1 MTPRQRLFGA
11 DKDWLAHTLDQ
22 ANASS
27 PELTLIL
34 ADGCAVTLL
43 DTGILRLVPAKAS
56 GEDPRLIVSA
66 GIHGNETAPIEVLN
80 QLVTELLDGLW
91 SLATPTLLILGNP
104 PAMAQGERFIEFN
117 MNRLF
122 AGAHE
127 KRPYHDTPEGRRA
140 RELEQAC
147 LQFRNTSTQLV
158 HYDLHTAIRP
168 SIREKFA
175 LYPFVPERRVPP
187 EQCAFLL
194 EAGVETLLLQHK
206 TGTTFSSFT
215 SVDLGAES
223 FTIELGK
230 VRPFGQN
237 DLSRF
242 AAVEQALRRLM
253 RGDTPPDNNG
263 GQIVKFEVVHEIINT
278 GDQFHFH
285 VPDDVA
291 NFTSYEP
298 GTLIWHDDR
307 NQYKVG
313 DLPESVVFPNRDV
326 PIGQR
331 VGLMIRPLADE

>member
-22 ANASS
+22 ANSS
-27 PELTLIL
+27 SAETTLIL

-43 DTGILRLVPAKAS
+43 DTGILRLVPAKSSAN
-56 GEDPRLIVSA
+56 DRHLILSA

-80 QLVTELLDGLW
+80 TLVNELFEGHW
-91 SLATPTLLILGNP
+91 SLAMPVLLILGNP
-104 PAMAQGERFIEFN
+104 PAMVKGARFIEYN

-127 KRPYHDTPEGRRA
+127 KRPYHDSAEAHRA
-140 RELEQAC
+140 RELEQTC
-147 LQFRNTSTQLV
+147 LQFRNASKQLL

-175 LYPFVPERRVPP
+175 LYPFVPERQVSP
-187 EQCAFLL
+187 EQCRFLL
-194 EAGVETLLLQHK
+194 EAGVETLLLQHR

-230 VRPFGQN
+230 VQPFGHN

-242 AAVEQALRRLM
+242 EGIAGALRRLM
-253 RGDTPPDNNG
+253 KGAPAPEAG
-263 GQIVKFEVVHEIINT
+263 GQVLTQFEVVHEIINT

-298 GTLIWHDDR
+298 DTLIWHDDR
-307 NQYKVG
+307 SEYRVG
-313 DLPESVVFPNRDV
+313 DVPEAIVFPNREV

-331 VGLMIRPLADE
+331 VGLMIRPLTDT